1 MWRFLKQLNQEGM
14 TIILT
19 THYLEEAESMCRN
32 IAILNDGE
40 IVAQSSMR
48 SLLQKAKHQV
58 LIFECVE
65 SLSDN
70 IKINNCECEVLD
82 AHTLQITLPESTT
95 ISTVVTKLLL
105 QNISVANIRSAQ
117 NRLENLFLSLT
128 SKDD

>member
-1 MWRFLKQLNQEGM
+1 
-14 TIILT
+14 
-19 THYLEEAESMCRN
+19 
-32 IAILNDGE
+32 
-40 IVAQSSMR
+40 MR